1 MTSHDFDVTMA
12 DSTFTF
18 GNTMRMDD
26 LGGGGVTPTSCAAS
40 VPIPE
45 ELAKDIEDELKASSG
60 TIADADMGAY
70 DLLPR
75 PIIIHETLSTQVTIR
90 SPLVTIRT

>member
-26 LGGGGVTPTSCAAS
+26 LGGGDVTTPSCASS
-40 VPIPE
+40 VPKPE
-45 ELAKDIEDELKASSG
+45 ELAKAI
-60 TIADADMGAY
+60 
-70 DLLPR
+70 
-75 PIIIHETLSTQVTIR
+75 
-90 SPLVTIRT
+90 